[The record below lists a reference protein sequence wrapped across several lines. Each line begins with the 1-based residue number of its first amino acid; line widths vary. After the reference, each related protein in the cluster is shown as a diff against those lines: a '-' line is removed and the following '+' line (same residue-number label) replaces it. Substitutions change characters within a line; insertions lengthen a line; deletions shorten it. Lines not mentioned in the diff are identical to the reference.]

1 MTDRKTVSTIND
13 IELTALYDQLDALR
27 AVSRGYCPAC
37 GRGDAAPTVAEW
49 ETERHRAEQAEDASR
64 RMLEQ
69 RQEMAAERHA
79 WQERGDRA
87 EAERDGA
94 YRERAQLVAHFAA
107 LYPSHIGRTDPGAPD
122 WPVLIVETPTGQM
135 SWHIAERDLD
145 LFGHVQ
151 PTGPEHR
158 GWDGHTTEEKY
169 ERLRALTAAP
179 RSAEAAIARV
189 RQLADEYASSDPR
202 WRPLARETAK
212 VLHAALA
219 EPAPAPD
226 TAAAQ
231 ATDGHA
237 CSNCEGEDPD
247 TCLMN
252 ADRRPLRLTD
262 LGRGVLAHVAGVT
275 VAPAEHCG
283 HLSPQTLLTTPPTEC
298 VLRPGH
304 QGSHADH
311 QGARWWPIAEQQPV
325 DTAHRY
331 CILCGNHSQP
341 DHTCDPAGL
350 GEMYGS
356 LATLAETA
364 HERAE
369 QLASTLREVL
379 DVIAHRGPV
388 AADPLDVA
396 RWRAVLN
403 PPKEQR

>member
-1 MTDRKTVSTIND
+1 MTDRKTASTIND
-13 IELTALYDQLDALR
+13 AELDALYERLAKAEQEADASVAAAARLTTLVGKRCER
-27 AVSRGYCPAC
+27 AER
-37 GRGDAAPTVAEW
+37 AAEKQRRRADIA
-49 ETERHRAEQAEDASR
+49 ETELRTLRGGLRANGADPTQLQNLWAQIRLRNRQWREEKQRAEQAEDLLRIAHDTSNKS
-64 RMLEQ
+64 
-69 RQEMAAERHA
+69 
-79 WQERGDRA
+79 
-87 EAERDGA
+87 EAERA
-94 YRERAQLVAHFAA
+94 RAVRRAERA
-107 LYPSHIGRTDPGAPD
+107 
-122 WPVLIVETPTGQM
+122 
-135 SWHIAERDLD
+135 
-145 LFGHVQ
+145 
-151 PTGPEHR
+151 
-158 GWDGHTTEEKY
+158 K
-169 ERLRALTAAP
+169 
-179 RSAEAAIARV
+179 AAIARV
-189 RQLADEYASSDPR
+189 RAAVHVADDEDITDWQRGYRAC
-202 WRPLARETAK
+202 AVNAI
-212 VLHAALA
+212 HALD
-219 EPAPAPD
+219 EPTPAPD
-226 TAAAQ
+226 TEATQ
-231 ATDGHA
+231 ATEPEQHA
-237 CSNCEGEDPD
+237 CDNCEGQDPD

-252 ADRRPLRLTD
+252 PDRRPLRLTD
-262 LGRGVLAHVAGVT
+262 LGRGVLAHVEGVT
-275 VAPAEHCG
+275 VAPAAHCG
-283 HLSPQTLLTTPPTEC
+283 HLSPVTLPSTPPTEC
-298 VLRPGH
+298 ALHPGH